1 MGQGSERRRIE
12 SRRFDNDLFSTT
24 RLRIETADVS
34 TVERGHRAST
44 DRPVTFPRFPG
55 PETGGRSRARID
67 IWNDRPRP
75 YLWTKTA
82 NQVPHSIARYC
93 TQITT
98 HGARRCRLSTFGAGI
113 SPDGHERATSLAFDH
128 DQVGDHP

>member
-1 MGQGSERRRIE
+1 LAGDDVVGQGSERRRIE

-44 DRPVTFPRFPG
+44 DRP
-55 PETGGRSRARID
+55 ARID

-82 NQVPHSIARYC
+82 NQVLHSIARYC